1 MPRKAKIFVASSS
14 DTKSVAYAM
23 QENLEQDAEVT
34 VWDQNTV
41 SLSSYTLEALVQR
54 VGESDFAVCVC
65 APSDHA
71 VIKDDRVDVTRD
83 NVVFELGLFIG
94 RHGRDRCF
102 VVQPRDVDLHLP
114 SDIAGIMT
122 GRYDPERSDGNLR
135 AALGPACN
143 QIREQIKKVLAQE
156 PERHESDLDVHSLA
170 AICYRKSG
178 DRIEFLLTRTTEG
191 RWSFPKG
198 KRYKAETVEQAVR
211 RAGLQEGGASGA
223 VDATPVGTF
232 TSLKGDSN
240 EEQTTMGFLLKVE
253 GTKPVAQSFRE
264 PTWFEPAKAIEAL
277 AEGRG
282 FPYAA
287 GLRSLVQK
295 AATMI
300 DDAGS

>member
-1 MPRKAKIFVASSS
+1 MPGKAKIFVASSS
-14 DTKSVAYAM
+14 DTRSVAYAM

-34 VWDQNTV
+34 VWDQNTIG
-41 SLSSYTLEALVQR
+41 LSSYTLEALIQR

-83 NVVFELGLFIG
+83 NVIFELGLFIG

-122 GRYDPERSDGNLR
+122 GRYDPNRSDRNLR

-143 QIREQIKKVLAQE
+143 QIREQIKKVLAQGA
-156 PERHESDLDVHSLA
+156 ERHELDLDVRSLA

-178 DRIEFLLTRTTEG
+178 DRIELLLTRTTEG

-198 KRYKAETVEQAVR
+198 NRYQAETVEQAVR
-211 RAGLQEGGASGA
+211 RVSLHEAGASGA
-223 VDATPVGTF
+223 VAATPVGTF
-232 TSLKGDSN
+232 RSLKGDSN
-240 EEQTTMGFLLKVE
+240 EEQMTMGFLLEVE
-253 GTKPVAQSFRE
+253 RTEPVAQSFRE
-264 PTWFEPAKAIEAL
+264 PTWFEAARAIEAL

-287 GLRSLVQK
+287 DLRSLVQK
-295 AATMI
+295 AATVI
-300 DDAGS
+300 GDAGS

>member
-1 MPRKAKIFVASSS
+1 MPRKAKIFVASSN
-14 DTKSVAYAM
+14 DTRSVAYAM

-34 VWDQNTV
+34 VWDQNTIG
-41 SLSSYTLEALVQR
+41 LSSYTLEALMQR

-71 VIKDDRVDVTRD
+71 VIKGDRVDVTRD
-83 NVVFELGLFIG
+83 NVIFELGLFIG

-143 QIREQIKKVLAQE
+143 QIREQIEKVLAQE
-156 PERHESDLDVHSLA
+156 PERHEPDLDVHRLA

-178 DRIEFLLTRTTEG
+178 DRIELLLTRTTEG

-198 KRYKAETVEQAVR
+198 SRYRAETVEQAVR
-211 RAGLQEGGASGA
+211 RVGLHEGGASGA

-240 EEQTTMGFLLKVE
+240 EEYTTMGFLLKVE
-253 GTKPVAQSFRE
+253 GPSRWPRAFASPRGSS
-264 PTWFEPAKAIEAL
+264 PP
-277 AEGRG
+277 GRSRRW
-282 FPYAA
+282 P
-287 GLRSLVQK
+287 K
-295 AATMI
+295 AAASPMPLNCG
-300 DDAGS
+300 AWSRRRRP